1 MSERESEK
9 NNKNIAD
16 RRSRVS
22 REITAGF
29 LVFRRT
35 SEGPK
40 FLLLYHRGSY
50 WNFPK
55 GHLESEEKA
64 FDAAVRETY
73 EETGLRRSDLKII
86 PNFKAYERFYFR
98 REKETIF
105 KIVIIYLAE
114 TRNPV
119 VKIGREYF
127 FQDRDRIQGFGWF
140 LFSEAKKILGKYKE
154 NQRILEY
161 AYNFIRHKGEHKGE
175 TRHRA
180 IPVPRPEKR

>member
-86 PNFKAYERFYFR
+86 PNFKAYERFYFW
-98 REKETIF
+98 REEESIF
-105 KIVIIYLAE
+105 FRIEIVFKALAGFSLVKPKKFSANIKK
-114 TRNPV
+114 TR
-119 VKIGREYF
+119 EF
-127 FQDRDRIQGFGWF
+127 
-140 LFSEAKKILGKYKE
+140 
-154 NQRILEY
+154 
-161 AYNFIRHKGEHKGE
+161 
-175 TRHRA
+175 
-180 IPVPRPEKR
+180 